1 MADMYQQMGYGARQ
15 VGFGHR
21 PAIAVVDF
29 QTAFTDPQYP
39 LGGSPLVLQALE
51 NTARLLAV
59 ARRHSIPIASCY
71 TAYTGEHDTPYWKIP
86 AVVEQFRHGHPCTAL
101 DPRIYDPHYDVVV
114 RKTGPSIFFQTPV
127 VPYFIKAGVDTV
139 IITGCN
145 TSGCIRA
152 STIDSFQYGY
162 RTIIAAE
169 CVGDPEE
176 QPHYDNLRDVERR
189 YADICPLS
197 EIIGYIEHVG
207 QRQL

>member
-15 VGFGHR
+15 VGFGQR
-21 PAIAVVDF
+21 PGIVVVDF
-29 QTAFTDPQYP
+29 QTA
-39 LGGSPLVLQALE
+39 
-51 NTARLLAV
+51 
-59 ARRHSIPIASCY
+59 RRHRIPVASCY
-71 TAYTGEHDTPYWKIP
+71 TAYTGERDTPYWKIP

-101 DPRIYDPHYDVVV
+101 DPRIYDPQYDVVV

-169 CVGDPEE
+169 PITTTCGMSNGAMPISVPSARS
-176 QPHYDNLRDVERR
+176 L
-189 YADICPLS
+189 AIS
-197 EIIGYIEHVG
+197 SK
-207 QRQL
+207 